1 MTTPNTTI
9 VNDTPPSA
17 FIDSPPPYDPRD
29 DKPIGDG
36 SKPASAQSAPQLQPT
51 DLMLAGPSIPA
62 SYGAIMVPGPP
73 PVHQYRGPNG
83 EIIYG
88 LLPPNHPEMICL
100 QQGHD
105 PETHYGLLGILAAIF
120 WFPLGIG
127 LCMLD
132 RRVKCPSHGAV
143 LSLAPLA
150 LAQRRARPQSQMQL
164 RRPDAVLGLGSRYK
178 NLAYSLD
185 FHGSTM
191 FQDPDPQSGLG
202 GWGASAADDYT
213 ITDGAFSANA
223 SFIMAYPVLH
233 SIRRHFDLYPY
244 LKSLQPELIPN
255 PSMPG
260 NMSIT
265 PSLIRGIIGGHVGDF
280 KGFQAAFEGFQ
291 GPHSAVHLMVGGDLA
306 GTCPPNAPE
315 ECKDGSKWAPNDPL
329 FWMHHA
335 MIDKVWSEWQSKHE
349 ANFMS
354 FEGGSVQRFENITI
368 HERYPNGG
376 PPFLHVSVLIENSAL
391 SGHGLF
397 PDGRIADVMNTTG
410 GYLCYV
416 YE

>member
-1 MTTPNTTI
+1 MR
-9 VNDTPPSA
+9 
-17 FIDSPPPYDPRD
+17 F
-29 DKPIGDG
+29 
-36 SKPASAQSAPQLQPT
+36 PQLQ
-51 DLMLAGPSIPA
+51 
-62 SYGAIMVPGPP
+62 AILS
-73 PVHQYRGPNG
+73 
-83 EIIYG
+83 IIYTVF
-88 LLPPNHPEMICL
+88 
-100 QQGHD
+100 QGPQLV
-105 PETHYGLLGILAAIF
+105 PETLSELQPQPSTTRCTSPTVRKEWRSLTKMERTDWITA
-120 WFPLGIG
+120 
-127 LCMLD
+127 
-132 RRVKCPSHGAV
+132 VKCLH
-143 LSLAPLA
+143 SLPHDSDYEPPRRMHLYMPPLNTSSSYYDDLVYFHVNNDNYVHLTGLFFPWHRWLLHNVELA
-150 LAQRRARPQSQMQL
+150 LKAKCNYDGPTPYWDWVQ
-164 RRPDAVLGLGSRYK
+164 D
-178 NLAYSLD
+178 SLD

-376 PPFLHVSVLIENSAL
+376 PPFLHLDSAL

>member
-1 MTTPNTTI
+1 MPPLNTSSSYYDDLVYFH
-9 VNDTPPSA
+9 VNNDN
-17 FIDSPPPYDPRD
+17 Y
-29 DKPIGDG
+29 
-36 SKPASAQSAPQLQPT
+36 
-51 DLMLAGPSIPA
+51 
-62 SYGAIMVPGPP
+62 
-73 PVHQYRGPNG
+73 VHLTALFFPWHRW
-83 EIIYG
+83 
-88 LLPPNHPEMICL
+88 LLHNVE
-100 QQGHD
+100 
-105 PETHYGLLGILAAIF
+105 
-120 WFPLGIG
+120 
-127 LCMLD
+127 
-132 RRVKCPSHGAV
+132 
-143 LSLAPLA
+143 LA
-150 LAQRRARPQSQMQL
+150 L
-164 RRPDAVLGLGSRYK
+164 K
-178 NLAYSLD
+178 NKCSYDGPTPYWDWVQDSLD

-202 GWGASAADDYT
+202 GWGVSAADDYT
-213 ITDGAFSANA
+213 VTDGAFGEDA
-223 SFIMAYPVLH
+223 SFVMAYPVPH

-244 LKSLQPELIPN
+244 LKSLQPDLIPN

-260 NMSIT
+260 NVSIT
-265 PSLIRGIIGGHVGDF
+265 PSLIRGMINGHVGDF
-280 KGFQAAFEGFQ
+280 KGLQAAFEGFQ

-306 GTCPPNAPE
+306 GTCPPNAAE

-354 FEGGSVQRFENITI
+354 FEGGSVQRFENIMI

-376 PPFLHVSVLIENSAL
+376 PPFLHLDSAL

-397 PDGRIADVMNTTG
+397 PDGRITDVMNTTG